1 MMSGKEMQM
10 PDSKDNLTP
19 APGLVLVTPDD
30 GERVVGKIAIAGS
43 ADASD
48 GVSKGTVVAVGPPRD
63 HRDPDL
69 NEMGLQE
76 GMTVYYTKNGAREIG
91 EQVAVDQGCMLAWE

>member
-1 MMSGKEMQM
+1 M
-10 PDSKDNLTP
+10 PDNKDNLTP
-19 APGLVLVTPDD
+19 APGLVLVTPD
-30 GERVVGKIAIAGS
+30 GAERVVGKIAIAGS
-43 ADASD
+43 PDASD
-48 GVSKGTVVAVGPPRD
+48 GVSRGTVVAVGPPRD

-91 EQVAVDQGCMLAWE
+91 DQVAVDQGCMLAWEQE

>member
-1 MMSGKEMQM
+1 MSDKTE
-10 PDSKDNLTP
+10 NLTP

-30 GERVVGKIAIAGS
+30 GERVVGKIAIPGS
-43 ADASD
+43 VDASD

-69 NEMGLQE
+69 TEMGLCE

-91 EQVAVDQGCMLAWE
+91 QQEAVDQSCMLAWE

>member
-1 MMSGKEMQM
+1 MSN
-10 PDSKDNLTP
+10 STDNLTP
-19 APGLVLVTPDD
+19 APGLVLVAPDD
-30 GERVVGKIAIAGS
+30 GERMVGKIAIAGP

-48 GVSKGTVVAVGPPRD
+48 SVSKGTVIAVGPPRD

-69 NEMGLQE
+69 NEMGLKE

-91 EQVAVDQGCMLAWE
+91 EHMAVDQSCMLAWE

>member
-1 MMSGKEMQM
+1 MSDKTE
-10 PDSKDNLTP
+10 NLTP
-19 APGLVLVTPDD
+19 APGLVLVEPDD
-30 GERVVGKIAIAGS
+30 SRRMVGQIAIAGS
-43 ADASD
+43 ANTSD
-48 GVSKGTVVAVGPPRD
+48 TVSRGTVIAVGPPRD

-91 EQVAVDQGCMLAWE
+91 EHVAVDQGCMLAWETPL